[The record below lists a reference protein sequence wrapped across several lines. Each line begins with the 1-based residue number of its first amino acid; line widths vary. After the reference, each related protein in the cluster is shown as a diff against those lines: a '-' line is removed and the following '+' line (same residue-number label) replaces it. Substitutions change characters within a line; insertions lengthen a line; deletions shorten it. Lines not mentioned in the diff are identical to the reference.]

1 MRIRTDN
8 QKLVQ
13 VQAII
18 DPRKVFRHHF
28 PKSKYFYC
36 DMECVGRPSD
46 IIQNLILMHKLIRIH
61 GVFFLNTSNQ
71 PPEQTKEVCIV
82 TQAIKLSNKQ
92 SLCSI

>member
-28 PKSKYFYC
+28 PKSKYFYR
-36 DMECVGRPSD
+36 DMDGVGRPYD
-46 IIQNLILMHKLIRIH
+46 IIQNLILMHKLF
-61 GVFFLNTSNQ
+61 GFMAFFLNTDNQ
-71 PPEQTKEVCIV
+71 TLEQTKFVFYLV
-82 TQAIKLSNKQ
+82 QK
-92 SLCSI
+92 

>member
-28 PKSKYFYC
+28 PKSKYFYR
-36 DMECVGRPSD
+36 DMDGVGRPYD

-61 GVFFLNTSNQ
+61 G
-71 PPEQTKEVCIV
+71 EK
-82 TQAIKLSNKQ
+82 KLSKKCHSGEGFPPSQVSRHLWRN
-92 SLCSI
+92 SL

>member
-8 QKLVQ
+8 QKSVQ
-13 VQAII
+13 VQAIM

-36 DMECVGRPSD
+36 DMGGVGRPSD
-46 IIQNLILMHKLIRIH
+46 IIQYLIHKLIRIH
-61 GVFFLNTSNQ
+61 GVFFLNTGNQ